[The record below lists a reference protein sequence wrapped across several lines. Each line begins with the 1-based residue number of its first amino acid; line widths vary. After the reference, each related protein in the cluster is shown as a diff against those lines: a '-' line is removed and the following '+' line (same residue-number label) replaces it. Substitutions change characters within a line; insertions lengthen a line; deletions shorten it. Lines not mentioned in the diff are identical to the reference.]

1 VFVVRTR
8 QLPLVAMR
16 AIRDDERRRIAAL
29 EQLCASAW
37 AERPST
43 RLYGHLRVRSGPRTR
58 EVLLAS
64 ESHALRDG
72 TMLVDWERAPLGEVF
87 LDCEVGDDYELE
99 LGERSVEGVVLAR
112 ALLWARAS
120 EQGQQLVG
128 VDDGEVWLRRGDA
141 GWTAE
146 PSGRRR
152 CVELRE
158 LDARRRSGSPVEVV
172 LDAMQQAAV
181 ALPSARSLLILGEA
195 GFGKTTVALHRLARL
210 ASEAARRHVP
220 FSALVLVPTRG
231 LRRLI
236 VALLERM
243 GVALGES
250 SRGGRVEV
258 RTFERWVAEQGRRAF
273 VDLPE
278 RDSVAAPLAASRIK
292 RHPALRVVLP
302 DVVAGTPAMRAIER
316 GYRDDERQ
324 RPRDDLLHLF
334 GDRELL
340 ARVAAASGAQLTPR
354 MIQQLVAHTKIQ
366 FMPTTERQFAHVVT
380 PDRLVTVDGQSI
392 DASTPMQDVESIDVE
407 DFAVLFALDRL
418 RHADAPDKRAAP
430 REYDLIVLDEAQ
442 EFAAIELELIGR
454 ARAAGGSITIAGD
467 EHQQVDETTVF
478 PGWAAA
484 LHELACADAC
494 EQVTLRE
501 SYRCPPAIEALARAL
516 FDATLA
522 PPPATASI
530 AYGEVA
536 HELELVD
543 LLVHALASLR
553 ERDRLASVALVC
565 RFAASAR
572 RLHGLLAKAIECRL
586 VVDGDFRFG
595 PGISVTCIDE
605 IKGLEFDYVIV
616 PDASAANYPDTPEAR
631 RALYVALTRAMHRLW
646 ILWAGRRSPLINP

>member
-1 VFVVRTR
+1 MVT
-8 QLPLVAMR
+8 R
-16 AIRDDERRRIAAL
+16 AISEDEGRRIAAL

-37 AERPST
+37 SERPAA
-43 RLYGHLRVRSGPRTR
+43 RCFGHLRVRSGPRTR

-72 TMLVDWERAPLGEVF
+72 AMLVDWERAPLGEVF
-87 LDCEVGDDYELE
+87 LDAEVGDDYELE
-99 LGERSVEGVVLAR
+99 QGERSIEGVVLAR
-112 ALLWARAS
+112 ELLWARAGS
-120 EQGQQLVG
+120 QGQELSG
-128 VDDGEVWLRRGDA
+128 IDDGEVWLRRGA
-141 GWTAE
+141 TGWTAE

-172 LDAMQQAAV
+172 LDAVQQAAV
-181 ALPSARSLLILGEA
+181 ELPPTHSLLVLGEA

-210 ASEAARRHVP
+210 VNAAALAHAP

-243 GVALGES
+243 GVTIGES
-250 SRGGRVEV
+250 RTGGRVEV

-273 VDLPE
+273 PELPE
-278 RDSVAAPLAASRIK
+278 RDSVAAPLAASRFK
-292 RHPALRVVLP
+292 RHPALREVLP
-302 DVVAGTPAMRAIER
+302 DIIAGTPAMRSIER
-316 GYRDDERQ
+316 GYRDNEKKRA
-324 RPRDDLLHLF
+324 RDDLLHLF

-340 ARVAAASGAQLTPR
+340 ARAAAASQGQLTPR

-380 PDRLVTVDGQSI
+380 PDRLATVDGKSI

-418 RHADAPDKRAAP
+418 RHAADSSACAEP
-430 REYDLIVLDEAQ
+430 RKYDLIVLDEAQ

-454 ARAAGGSITIAGD
+454 ARAASGSITIAGD
-467 EHQQVDETTVF
+467 EHQQVDETTLF
-478 PGWAAA
+478 PGWAGA
-484 LHELACADAC
+484 LHELGCAAAC
-494 EQVTLRE
+494 EQVMLRE

-516 FDATLA
+516 FDADVEPIA
-522 PPPATASI
+522 DAASI
-530 AYGEVA
+530 TRTEVA

-572 RLHGLLAKAIECRL
+572 RLHALLAKAIECRL

-605 IKGLEFDYVIV
+605 VKGLEFDYVIV
-616 PDASAANYPDTPEAR
+616 PDATAANYPDTPEAR

-646 ILWAGRRSPLINP
+646 MMWSGRRSPLIAD

>member
-1 VFVVRTR
+1 
-8 QLPLVAMR
+8 MR
-16 AIRDDERRRIAAL
+16 AISEDERRRIVAL

-37 AERPST
+37 SERPAA
-43 RLYGHLRVRSGPRTR
+43 RCFGHLRVRSGPRTR
-58 EVLLAS
+58 EVLLGS
-64 ESHALRDG
+64 DSHALRDG

-99 LGERSVEGVVLAR
+99 QGERSIEGVVLAR
-112 ALLWARAS
+112 ELLWADSSGR
-120 EQGQQLVG
+120 GQQLIG
-128 VDDGEVWLRRGDA
+128 IDDGEVWLRRA
-141 GWTAE
+141 AQGWTAG
-146 PSGRRR
+146 PSRRR

-158 LDARRRSGSPVEVV
+158 LDARRRSSSPVEVV
-172 LDAMQQAAV
+172 LDAVQQAAV
-181 ALPSARSLLILGEA
+181 ALPSTRSLLILGEA

-210 ASEAARRHVP
+210 AGDAASRQLP

-243 GVALGES
+243 GVQVGD
-250 SRGGRVEV
+250 SRMGGHVEV

-273 VDLPE
+273 PDLPE
-278 RDSVAAPLAASRIK
+278 RDSVAAPLAASRFK
-292 RHPALRVVLP
+292 RHPALRTVLP
-302 DVVAGTPAMRAIER
+302 DVIAGTPAMMSIAR
-316 GYRDDERQ
+316 GYRDDEKQ

-340 ARVAAASGAQLTPR
+340 ERAAAASEGRLTPR
-354 MIQQLVAHTKIQ
+354 MIQQLVAHTKVQ

-380 PDRLVTVDGQSI
+380 PDRLVTVDGKSI

-418 RHADAPDKRAAP
+418 RHADAPAKRAEP
-430 REYDLIVLDEAQ
+430 RKYDLIVLDEAQ

-454 ARAAGGSITIAGD
+454 ARAEGGSITVAGD

-478 PGWAAA
+478 PGWSGA

-501 SYRCPPAIEALARAL
+501 SYRCPPAIEALARSL
-516 FDATLA
+516 FDAELA
-522 PPPATASI
+522 PPPASASI
-530 AYGEVA
+530 TESEVA

-572 RLHGLLAKAIECRL
+572 RLHGLLTKAIECRL

-616 PDASAANYPDTPEAR
+616 PDATAANYPDTPEAR

-646 ILWAGRRSPLINP
+646 IVWAGRRSPLLVEPSPINPTTP